1 MHSIGL
7 VRLVETKTGIRCQ
20 TCISHIMQCINS
32 IIAWTFELSVYPFK
46 NVLCSCSFDSCK
58 WYSVWNSSLF
68 QPENGTKDKHSAAV
82 QCDCC
87 SFVLCIPPF
96 FLKKSRC
103 TLMLQNIRYTKVE
116 TVTNVDTHPSSS
128 SACFSLNTA
137 SRWRKPSMS
146 KMQLYF
152 THLICNWKLK
162 FIPLCAL
169 VCDHLDATL
178 AACSHV
184 CVVSKQSA
192 ENNGVVDR
200 PLEIWHFPRRM
211 SKKKRHCSGIAIR
224 KSGDSDD
231 VQWQWVTFNWRTLAQ
246 LL

>member
-1 MHSIGL
+1 MQPYWQKKWHIATNSNKKKKYHSKRDKVTRALTLMHSIGQ
-7 VRLVETKTGIRCQ
+7 VRLVETKVRICCQ

-87 SFVLCIPPF
+87 SFVLCILF
-96 FLKKSRC
+96 FFFKKSRW

-116 TVTNVDTHPSSS
+116 TVTNVDTHPSSSS

-152 THLICNWKLK
+152 NTSNLWLK
-162 FIPLCAL
+162 TEISPSVCACL
-169 VCDHLDATL
+169 WPPRCHTCSLQSCLRGEQAERRKQRSGRPASGNLTL
-178 AACSHV
+178 SP
-184 CVVSKQSA
+184 Q
-192 ENNGVVDR
+192 
-200 PLEIWHFPRRM
+200 
-211 SKKKRHCSGIAIR
+211 
-224 KSGDSDD
+224 D
-231 VQWQWVTFNWRTLAQ
+231 V
-246 LL
+246 

>member
-1 MHSIGL
+1 MCCVAAHL
-7 VRLVETKTGIRCQ
+7 TRVNDTL
-20 TCISHIMQCINS
+20 
-32 IIAWTFELSVYPFK
+32 FEILACFNLKMAPRTNTVQQ
-46 NVLCSCSFDSCK
+46 
-58 WYSVWNSSLF
+58 YSVTAALLF
-68 QPENGTKDKHSAAV
+68 YVS
-82 QCDCC
+82 
-87 SFVLCIPPF
+87 PPF